1 MATTAGEILFL
12 DTNVL
17 LTATDELRSH
27 HLEAQRL
34 ITESGARGVH
44 LAASGQVL
52 REYLVVATRP
62 RDANG
67 LGLDV
72 NDAVGNLSE
81 FLRHLH
87 LYDENE
93 EVSRRLRRLATVHG
107 LRGRRL
113 HDANIAA
120 TMSVHGVHLI
130 VTRNEGDFSPF
141 DEIETVRIPG
151 NEASGSR

>member
-1 MATTAGEILFL
+1 MAPTAGEILFL

-17 LTATDELRSH
+17 LTATDELRAQH
-27 HLEAQRL
+27 REAQGL
-34 ITESGARGVH
+34 ITESGARGIH
-44 LAASGQVL
+44 LAASGQIL

-62 RDANG
+62 REANG

-72 NDAVGNLSE
+72 KDAVGNVNQ

-93 EVSRRLRRLATVHG
+93 EVSRRLRRLAAVHG

-120 TMSVHGVHLI
+120 TVSAHGIRFVVTQNGADFALFDGIEI
-130 VTRNEGDFSPF
+130 VALSSP
-141 DEIETVRIPG
+141 E
-151 NEASGSR
+151 